1 MLIVECQ
8 VERFCELK
16 VRVYFNLAVFSKD
29 KRDCRQFAAF
39 SLLINLLLLLFP
51 LRQLAAA
58 NKFLMSV
65 SDLLLKLR

>member
-8 VERFCELK
+8 VERFCELE
-16 VRVYFNLAVFSKD
+16 VRVYFNLAVLSED

-39 SLLINLLLLLFP
+39 SLLINLFLLSFP

-58 NKFLMSV
+58 NEFLMSV